1 MEVIQLHL
9 DILQLVVVVVDLLVV
24 QTLLLV
30 DLEVVGQE
38 KQLAL
43 LVVLEPLDKEI
54 MVETKLTLV
63 AEAVEVD
70 ARPLPLASLA
80 EVAIFLVFLPF
91 FPIVMA
97 VVGRSADRLG
107 LWIVGVR
114 WQNYF
119 EI

>member
-1 MEVIQLHL
+1 MAMVVI
-9 DILQLVVVVVDLLVV
+9 
-24 QTLLLV
+24 LLLRV
-30 DLEVVGQE
+30 LPPLPLPLLLLAAALLLCCRVVGRVGG
-38 KQLAL
+38 LAL
-43 LVVLEPLDKEI
+43 A
-54 MVETKLTLV
+54 LV